1 MYDQTKYYYT
11 NIHNINICPSTNLH
25 QVTLCLRLSHKGK
38 DTTIQQL
45 LYFTNAKPYWVIS
58 ASQQQ
63 VKKRWVSAS
72 AKYFLS
78 GKKNL
83 VADSENLTVCI
94 EKVKFFCR
102 DNNCPVTLKHSVYV
116 NTDNVIEITAKDF

>member
-1 MYDQTKYYYT
+1 MIKQNIITQIYTILIYVQVQIYTRSHCVYDSLTKVKIPPYSS
-11 NIHNINICPSTNLH
+11 C
-25 QVTLCLRLSHKGK
+25 
-38 DTTIQQL
+38 
-45 LYFTNAKPYWVIS
+45 YFTNAKPYWVIS